1 MNTSDKETQ
10 LLYTQMYASILFII
24 TNTISIILTYNNIKK
39 HENKKRLFT
48 SDTEHE
54 ITIINRVIITILVII
69 FTYINYK
76 FYEISKFKNNSNL
89 QRKEFFASILA
100 LIAGFIL
107 LYTTIK
113 SVNNDTNDINPNTP
127 IL

>member
-1 MNTSDKETQ
+1 MNINDKETQ

-48 SDTEHE
+48 SDTEHK

-127 IL
+127 VL

>member
-1 MNTSDKETQ
+1 MNINDKETQ

-48 SDTEHE
+48 SDTEHK

-76 FYEISKFKNNSNL
+76 FYEISKLKNNSNL

>member
-1 MNTSDKETQ
+1 MNINDKETQ

>member
-24 TNTISIILTYNNIKK
+24 TNIISIILTYNNIKK

-100 LIAGFIL
+100 PIAGFIL

>member
-1 MNTSDKETQ
+1 MNINDKETQ

-48 SDTEHE
+48 SDTEHK

>member
-1 MNTSDKETQ
+1 MNINDKETQ

-48 SDTEHE
+48 SDTEHK
-54 ITIINRVIITILVII
+54 ITITNRVIITILVII

-76 FYEISKFKNNSNL
+76 FYEISKLKNNSNL

>member
-1 MNTSDKETQ
+1 MNINDRETQ
-10 LLYTQMYASILFII
+10 LLYIQMYASILFII
-24 TNTISIILTYNNIKK
+24 TTIVSIILTYDNIKK

-48 SDTEHE
+48 SDTEHN
-54 ITIINRVIITILVII
+54 IIITNRLIITVLVVV

-76 FYEISKFKNNSNL
+76 FYEISKLKNNSDL

-113 SVNNDTNDINPNTP
+113 SVNDDTNDINPNTP
-127 IL
+127 IF

>member
-1 MNTSDKETQ
+1 MNINDKETQ

-24 TNTISIILTYNNIKK
+24 TNIISIILTYNNIKK

>member
-1 MNTSDKETQ
+1 MNINDKETQ

-24 TNTISIILTYNNIKK
+24 TNIISIILTYNNIKK

-76 FYEISKFKNNSNL
+76 FYEISKLKNNSNL

>member
-1 MNTSDKETQ
+1 MNINDKETQ
-10 LLYTQMYASILFII
+10 LLYTQMYASRLFII

-48 SDTEHE
+48 SDTEHK

>member
-1 MNTSDKETQ
+1 MNINDKETQ

-89 QRKEFFASILA
+89 QKKEFFASILA

>member
-1 MNTSDKETQ
+1 MNINDKETQ

-24 TNTISIILTYNNIKK
+24 ANTISIILTYNNIKK

-48 SDTEHE
+48 SDTEHK